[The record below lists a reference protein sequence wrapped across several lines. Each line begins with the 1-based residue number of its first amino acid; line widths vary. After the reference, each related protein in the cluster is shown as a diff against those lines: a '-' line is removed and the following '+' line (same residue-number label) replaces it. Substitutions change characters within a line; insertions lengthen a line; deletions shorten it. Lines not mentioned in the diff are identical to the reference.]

1 MQNKAH
7 GQNINFLLVNSAS
20 RECIGIML
28 GQAILNSQYT
38 EFYVFIF
45 CVKLEIV
52 GSLKLISHPGH
63 SILGGGEQGTRFMP
77 TSLRGVPDQNLR
89 FTSSFSHSDG
99 QEQECEYL
107 ELI

>member
-20 RECIGIML
+20 RDRECIGIML

-63 SILGGGEQGTRFMP
+63 SILGGGWRGARNTIHANIIKGRFRPKFEVYVIIFSLRRAGTRM
-77 TSLRGVPDQNLR
+77 
-89 FTSSFSHSDG
+89 
-99 QEQECEYL
+99 
-107 ELI
+107 

>member
-45 CVKLEIV
+45 ICVKLEIV

-63 SILGGGEQGTRFMP
+63 SILGGGGRGARNTIHANIIKGRSRPKFEVYVIIFSLRRAGTRM
-77 TSLRGVPDQNLR
+77 
-89 FTSSFSHSDG
+89 
-99 QEQECEYL
+99 
-107 ELI
+107 

>member
-89 FTSSFSHSDG
+89 FTSSFSHSDR
-99 QEQECEYL
+99 QEQECEYP

>member
-7 GQNINFLLVNSAS
+7 EQNINFLLVNSAS

-63 SILGGGEQGTRFMP
+63 SILGGGGGRGARNTIHANIIKGRSRPKFEVYVIIFSLREAGTRM
-77 TSLRGVPDQNLR
+77 
-89 FTSSFSHSDG
+89 
-99 QEQECEYL
+99 
-107 ELI
+107 

>member
-45 CVKLEIV
+45 CMMPEIV

-63 SILGGGEQGTRFMP
+63 SILGGVGRGARNTIHANIIKGRSRPKFEVYVIIF
-77 TSLRGVPDQNLR
+77 SLRR
-89 FTSSFSHSDG
+89 AETRM
-99 QEQECEYL
+99 
-107 ELI
+107 